1 MRTEAREA
9 WRRALDSWALPEQ
22 LLAGVDD
29 SPFSWPAHLYER
41 MIGLDPESPVVAMA
55 AGLVGAGGSILD
67 VGAGA
72 GRLAIPLAGRG
83 FRVTAV
89 ERDEGMAR
97 ALGDAARRA
106 GLDVTRIV
114 GPWPQVAG
122 NAGVHDLCLSG
133 HVVFDVPA
141 IGPFLEAMN
150 LAARRVVIVEMT
162 PRHPW
167 SGLKRYYRALHGID
181 RPTRPTVDDF
191 VQVVE
196 EVVGVVPE
204 VEWWTSS
211 PAFRF
216 ADTQELLEF
225 YRRRLLVPPARSLEA
240 AALLEPD
247 IHRLDDGWLVL
258 GPPEREVAAVWWRT
272 SQQG

>member
-9 WRRALDSWALPEQ
+9 WRRALDSWALPER

-41 MIGLDPESPVVAMA
+41 MIALDSESPVVAMA
-55 AGLVGAGGSILD
+55 AGLMGDGGSVLD

-72 GRLAIPLAGRG
+72 GRLALPLAERG
-83 FRVTAV
+83 HRVTAV
-89 ERDEGMAR
+89 ERDEGMAQ
-97 ALGDAARRA
+97 ALGDAAGRA

-114 GPWPQVAG
+114 GTWPQVAG
-122 NAGVHDLCLSG
+122 NAGIHDLCVSG

-150 LAARRVVIVEMT
+150 RCARRAVIIEMT

-167 SGLKRYYRALHGID
+167 SGLSRYYRALHGID

-191 VQVVE
+191 VRVVE
-196 EVVGVVPE
+196 EVVGVAPE
-204 VEWWTSS
+204 VEWRTV
-211 PAFRF
+211 PAAFRF

-240 AALLEPD
+240 AAILEPD

-258 GPPEREVAAVWWRT
+258 GAPEREVVTVRWSR
-272 SQQG
+272 S